1 MNNNFMIEERKGV
14 KGLSKKRHGERR
26 EKL

>member
-26 EKL
+26 E